1 MKANFFPIIFDFEE
15 FDIQRVAYQ
24 DGLLQRLRQQ
34 HNATHSFFR
43 NEEFIYVSPGVSTAE
58 TLGKTARLA
67 IREHPWVVSSL
78 VKHVFF
84 RAVKDAQPNLRP
96 EFYPFRFAAL
106 KEDFDLARKQLPPEL
121 KGVLTFKLI
130 TEVQFRHYTNH
141 DAQLVFGALINHRY
155 RWNLGR
161 TCQELADASF
171 DLMGREA
178 YGLQHAEYSDGV
190 VAPEISLLG
199 PIRSLDHE
207 KATVETSAGPAEY
220 ALADLHLRTSRDN
233 IAAFLAWH
241 FRDERRADVVLSAV
255 RAAETQ
261 RLKPDIIMREIEAF
275 GRWLSQLD
283 YRNYDSFG
291 FHFSLDNAVRP
302 PQGFAPLTEPSL
314 IFDLSRT
321 RVHAMPS
328 QGLLD
333 FGPYSRS
340 VGFAS
345 NSPRVL
351 VIYHRQ
357 NEGIYTRFLAELR
370 DGIPGH
376 RWFPG
381 GMLGKYRLT
390 SMSFHQEVLED
401 YSVMA
406 YLDAINKAMRET
418 GEPFDLA
425 ILETH
430 ERFRTFADTTNPY
443 FQAKSALYQLG
454 TCVQFVK
461 PEIARSP
468 ENSIDSIALQL
479 YAKLGGTPWTI
490 PVDPN
495 VDREL
500 VIGIGSTALRSSA
513 YAGAAQ
519 SRFVGISTFFAA
531 DGKYLTNSRTQGVS
545 YDQYFNELLRN
556 LKEVLNRLAAEY
568 VWKPEDRIR
577 LIFHIF
583 KPIKNLEAEVV
594 SQLVNEYPQ
603 YNIRFAFVTI
613 AERHPYLLYDEQQQ
627 GYYGKGA
634 FVPTRG
640 YTVPLGPHQ
649 CLLHLLGTREV
660 RTAKHG
666 VPTPVL
672 ISIHERSTF
681 VDIQYIV
688 QQVFKFSRLSFRSFT
703 PSGAPATLLYANLLT
718 RQLKH
723 LRSIPTWNPV
733 LANTQ
738 LRDKKWFL

>member
-1 MKANFFPIIFDFEE
+1 MKSNFFPLKFAFEDFHV
-15 FDIQRVAYQ
+15 QRLPYR
-24 DGLLQRLRQQ
+24 DGLLQTLRQQ

-43 NEEFIYVSPGVSTAE
+43 REDFIYISPGVPDTE
-58 TLGKTARLA
+58 TLGETVRLSVQ
-67 IREHPWVVSSL
+67 EHPWVVSSL

-84 RAVKDAQPNLRP
+84 RTVKDAKPNLRP
-96 EFYPFRFAAL
+96 EFYPFRFAAI
-106 KEDFDLARKQLPPEL
+106 KEDFDLARRQLPSEL
-121 KGVLTFKLI
+121 QGILTFKHI
-130 TEVQFRHYTNH
+130 TEVQFRHYANH
-141 DAQLVFGALINHRY
+141 DTELVFGALINHRY
-155 RWNLGR
+155 RWNLSR
-161 TCQELADASF
+161 TCQELAEAGF
-171 DLMGREA
+171 DLVGREV

-199 PIRSLDHE
+199 PVRRIQDGF
-207 KATVETSAGPAEY
+207 ATVDTSGGASDY
-220 ALADLHLRTSRDN
+220 ALEELHLRTSRDN

-241 FRDERRADVVLSAV
+241 LNDERRADAILNAV
-255 RAAETQ
+255 RAAEAQ
-261 RLKPDIIMREIEAF
+261 RLKPDVAMREIEAF
-275 GRWLSQLD
+275 GRWLGQLD

-291 FHFSLDNAVRP
+291 FQFSLDNMVRP

-314 IFDLSRT
+314 IFNVDRT

-357 NEGIYTRFLAELR
+357 HEGVYTRFLAELR

-376 RWFPG
+376 RWFAG

-390 SMSFHQEVLED
+390 SMSFHQEALED
-401 YSVMA
+401 YSVQS
-406 YLDAINKAMRET
+406 YLNAIDKAVGET
-418 GEPFDLA
+418 GESFDLA
-425 ILETH
+425 ILETQ
-430 ERFRTFADTTNPY
+430 ERFRALPDATNPY
-443 FQAKSALYQLG
+443 FQAKAALYQQG
-454 TCVQFVK
+454 TCVQFIK
-461 PEIARSP
+461 PDIASNP
-468 ENSIDSIALQL
+468 EHSIDGIALQL
-479 YAKLGGTPWTI
+479 YAKLGGTPWTV

-500 VIGIGSTALRSSA
+500 VIGIGSTTLRSSA

-531 DGKYLTNSRTQGVS
+531 DGKYLANSRTQGVS
-545 YDQYFNELLRN
+545 YDQYFDELLRS
-556 LKEVLNRLAAEY
+556 LKEALNRFAAEY
-568 VWKPEDRIR
+568 AWQPEYRIR

-583 KPIKNLEAEVV
+583 KPVNNIEVGVV
-594 SQLVNEYPQ
+594 SRLVEEYPQ

-613 AERHPYLLYDEQQQ
+613 AERHPYLLYDENQA
-627 GYYGKGA
+627 GNYGKGA

-640 YTVPLGPHQ
+640 YTMPLGPHQ

-660 RTAKHG
+660 RTARHG
-666 VPTPVL
+666 AFTPVL

-681 VDIQYIV
+681 VDMQYIV

-723 LRSIPTWNPV
+723 LRSIATWNPGQ
-733 LANTQ
+733 ANAQ